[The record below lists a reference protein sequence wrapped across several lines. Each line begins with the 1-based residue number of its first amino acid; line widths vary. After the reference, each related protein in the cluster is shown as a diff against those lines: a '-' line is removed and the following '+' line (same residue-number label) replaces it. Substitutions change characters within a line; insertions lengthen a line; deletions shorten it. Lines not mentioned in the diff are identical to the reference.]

1 MLCDDRLPAA
11 AARYTG
17 VMASLVLSISRGP
30 PPVLILPLLA
40 LDMSLQKGG
49 QQRGSISVSDMATVY
64 GVQFK
69 PINLVSMLDDLTDA
83 DALIN

>member
-17 VMASLVLSISRGP
+17 VMASLALSRGP
-30 PPVLILPLLA
+30 RPVLILPLLA
-40 LDMSLQKGG
+40 LDMSLQKGR
-49 QQRGSISVSDMATVY
+49 RGSISVSDMETVY